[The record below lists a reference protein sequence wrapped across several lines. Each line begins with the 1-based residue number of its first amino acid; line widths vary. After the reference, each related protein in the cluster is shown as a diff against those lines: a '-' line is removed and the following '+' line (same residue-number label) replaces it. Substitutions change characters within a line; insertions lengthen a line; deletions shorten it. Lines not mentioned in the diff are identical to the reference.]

1 VTIMGEKDES
11 AFSDGMSGE
20 QQRMFSK
27 DFYLTKSQVMRRFRG
42 NKLRGDCDENLLGGL
57 LHEMNE
63 TQQLL
68 NCMRLPWMKLADAF
82 FQGYVDVPSYSKD
95 KRLLA
100 SRLIALM
107 VKLSRETS
115 FVEKW
120 FVYNSFQ
127 AKEIKELEVACKMRR
142 LYSISIGDELLY
154 DLSLK
159 QLVEIH
165 DTIETFLEQGDTSFQ
180 EFEDDDLCGIDVDMS
195 VCRFADKDTYGVSYY
210 IDTYEG
216 EMHFTSSE
224 QISCIIEQMQQFL
237 DRMEKREFMNIEE
250 ATEKE
255 EAFITIREDYTSRKK
270 VLNEIP
276 LVSKSIRQCDGE
288 ALTGSYTISAN
299 GLYLNDLSSPK
310 LKEISV
316 KLEEFLESVDKQW
329 KILRTP
335 VECGFES

>member
-1 VTIMGEKDES
+1 MTIMGEKDES
-11 AFSDGMSGE
+11 AFSDGISGE
-20 QQRMFSK
+20 QQRMSSK
-27 DFYLTKSQVMRRFRG
+27 DFYLTKSQVMRRFRS

-68 NCMRLPWMKLADAF
+68 DCMRLPWMKLADAF

-100 SRLIALM
+100 SRLIELM

-165 DTIETFLEQGDTSFQ
+165 DTIETFLEQDNTSFQ

-195 VCRFADKDTYGVSYY
+195 VCRFANKDTYGVSYY

-237 DRMEKREFMNIEE
+237 DRMEKREFMNIKE

-288 ALTGSYTISAN
+288 ALTGNYTISAN

>member
-1 VTIMGEKDES
+1 MGEKDES

-107 VKLSRETS
+107 VKLSSETS

>member
-1 VTIMGEKDES
+1 MGEKDES

-27 DFYLTKSQVMRRFRG
+27 DFYLTKSQVMRRFRS
-42 NKLRGDCDENLLGGL
+42 NKLSGDCDENLLGGL

-68 NCMRLPWMKLADAF
+68 DCMRLPWMKLADAF

>member
-1 VTIMGEKDES
+1 MTIMGEKDES

>member
-1 VTIMGEKDES
+1 MTIMGEKDES

-20 QQRMFSK
+20 QQRMSSK
-27 DFYLTKSQVMRRFRG
+27 DFYLTKSQVMRRFRS
-42 NKLRGDCDENLLGGL
+42 NKLSGDCDENLLGGL

-68 NCMRLPWMKLADAF
+68 DCMRLPWMKLADAF

-100 SRLIALM
+100 SRLIELM

-165 DTIETFLEQGDTSFQ
+165 DTIEIFLEQGDTSFQ
-180 EFEDDDLCGIDVDMS
+180 EFEDDDLYGIDVDMS

-224 QISCIIEQMQQFL
+224 QISCVVEQMQQFL

-255 EAFITIREDYTSRKK
+255 EAFITIREDYTPGKK

-329 KILRTP
+329 RILRTP

>member
-1 VTIMGEKDES
+1 MGEKDES

-20 QQRMFSK
+20 QQRMSSK

-42 NKLRGDCDENLLGGL
+42 NRLRGDCDENLLGGL

-82 FQGYVDVPSYSKD
+82 FQGYADVPSYSKD

-224 QISCIIEQMQQFL
+224 QISCVIEQMQQFL

>member
-1 VTIMGEKDES
+1 MGEKDES

-20 QQRMFSK
+20 QQRMSSK
-27 DFYLTKSQVMRRFRG
+27 DFYLTKSQVMRRFRS

-68 NCMRLPWMKLADAF
+68 DCMRLPWMKLADAF

-165 DTIETFLEQGDTSFQ
+165 DTIETFLEQDNTSFQ

-224 QISCIIEQMQQFL
+224 QISCVIEQMQQFL

-329 KILRTP
+329 RILRTP

>member
-1 VTIMGEKDES
+1 MGEKDES

-27 DFYLTKSQVMRRFRG
+27 DFYLNKSQVMRRFRG

>member
-1 VTIMGEKDES
+1 MGEKDES

-68 NCMRLPWMKLADAF
+68 DCMRLPWMKLADAF

-329 KILRTP
+329 RILRTP
-335 VECGFES
+335 VECGFEF

>member
-1 VTIMGEKDES
+1 MTIMGEKGES

-20 QQRMFSK
+20 QQRMSSK
-27 DFYLTKSQVMRRFRG
+27 DFYLTKSQVMRRFRS

-68 NCMRLPWMKLADAF
+68 DCMRLPWMKLADAF

-165 DTIETFLEQGDTSFQ
+165 DTIETFLEQDNTSFQ

-224 QISCIIEQMQQFL
+224 QISCVIEQMQQFL

-329 KILRTP
+329 RILRTP

>member
-1 VTIMGEKDES
+1 MTIMGEKDES

-20 QQRMFSK
+20 QQRMSSK
-27 DFYLTKSQVMRRFRG
+27 DFYLTKSQVMRRFRS
-42 NKLRGDCDENLLGGL
+42 NKLSGDCDENLLGGL

-68 NCMRLPWMKLADAF
+68 DCMRLPWMKLADAF

-100 SRLIALM
+100 SRLIELM

-224 QISCIIEQMQQFL
+224 QISCVVEQMQQFL

-329 KILRTP
+329 RILRTP
-335 VECGFES
+335 VECGFEF

>member
-1 VTIMGEKDES
+1 MTIMGEKDES

-20 QQRMFSK
+20 QQRMSSK

-68 NCMRLPWMKLADAF
+68 DCMRLPWMKLADAF

-100 SRLIALM
+100 SRLIELM

-165 DTIETFLEQGDTSFQ
+165 DTIETFLEQDNTSFQ

-224 QISCIIEQMQQFL
+224 QISCVIEQMQQFL
-237 DRMEKREFMNIEE
+237 DRMEKRELVNIKE

-255 EAFITIREDYTSRKK
+255 EVFITIREDYTPRKK

-288 ALTGSYTISAN
+288 ALTGNYTISAN

-329 KILRTP
+329 RILRTP
-335 VECGFES
+335 VECGVES

>member
-1 VTIMGEKDES
+1 
-11 AFSDGMSGE
+11 
-20 QQRMFSK
+20 
-27 DFYLTKSQVMRRFRG
+27 
-42 NKLRGDCDENLLGGL
+42 
-57 LHEMNE
+57 
-63 TQQLL
+63 
-68 NCMRLPWMKLADAF
+68 
-82 FQGYVDVPSYSKD
+82 
-95 KRLLA
+95 
-100 SRLIALM
+100 M

-165 DTIETFLEQGDTSFQ
+165 DTIETFLEQDNTSFQ

-195 VCRFADKDTYGVSYY
+195 VCRFANKDTYGVSYY

-224 QISCIIEQMQQFL
+224 QISCVIEQMQQFL
-237 DRMEKREFMNIEE
+237 DRMEKREFMNIKE

-255 EAFITIREDYTSRKK
+255 EAFITIREDYTPRKK

-288 ALTGSYTISAN
+288 ALTGNYTISAN

-329 KILRTP
+329 RILRTP
-335 VECGFES
+335 VECGVES

>member
-1 VTIMGEKDES
+1 MTIMGEKDES

-27 DFYLTKSQVMRRFRG
+27 DFYLTKSQVMRRFRS
-42 NKLRGDCDENLLGGL
+42 NKLSGDCDENLLGGL

-68 NCMRLPWMKLADAF
+68 DCMRLPWMKLADAF

>member
-1 VTIMGEKDES
+1 MGEKDEN

>member
-1 VTIMGEKDES
+1 MGEKDES

>member
-1 VTIMGEKDES
+1 MTIMGEKDES
-11 AFSDGMSGE
+11 AFSDGISGE
-20 QQRMFSK
+20 QQRMSSK
-27 DFYLTKSQVMRRFRG
+27 DFYLTKSQVMRRFRS

-68 NCMRLPWMKLADAF
+68 DCMRLPWMKLADAF

-216 EMHFTSSE
+216 G
-224 QISCIIEQMQQFL
+224 
-237 DRMEKREFMNIEE
+237 D
-250 ATEKE
+250 
-255 EAFITIREDYTSRKK
+255 
-270 VLNEIP
+270 
-276 LVSKSIRQCDGE
+276 
-288 ALTGSYTISAN
+288 ALYIFRAN
-299 GLYLNDLSSPK
+299 K
-310 LKEISV
+310 L
-316 KLEEFLESVDKQW
+316 
-329 KILRTP
+329 
-335 VECGFES
+335 CY

>member
-1 VTIMGEKDES
+1 MGEKDES

-20 QQRMFSK
+20 QQRMSSK
-27 DFYLTKSQVMRRFRG
+27 DFYLTKSQIMRRFRG
-42 NKLRGDCDENLLGGL
+42 NKVRGDCDENLLGGL

-68 NCMRLPWMKLADAF
+68 DCMRLPWMKLADAF

-100 SRLIALM
+100 SRLIELM

-165 DTIETFLEQGDTSFQ
+165 DTIETFLEQDNTSFQ

-224 QISCIIEQMQQFL
+224 QISCVIEQMQQFL
-237 DRMEKREFMNIEE
+237 DRMEKRELVNIKE

-255 EAFITIREDYTSRKK
+255 EVFITIREDYTPRKK

-288 ALTGSYTISAN
+288 ALTGNYTISAN

-329 KILRTP
+329 RILRTP
-335 VECGFES
+335 VECGVES

>member
-1 VTIMGEKDES
+1 MGEKDES

-20 QQRMFSK
+20 QQRMSSK

-68 NCMRLPWMKLADAF
+68 DCMRLPWMKLADAF

-100 SRLIALM
+100 SRLIELM

-165 DTIETFLEQGDTSFQ
+165 DTIETFLEQDNTSFQ

-224 QISCIIEQMQQFL
+224 QISCVIEQMQQFL
-237 DRMEKREFMNIEE
+237 DRMEKRELVNIKE

-255 EAFITIREDYTSRKK
+255 EVFITIREDYTPRKK

-288 ALTGSYTISAN
+288 ALTGNYTISAN

-329 KILRTP
+329 RILRTP
-335 VECGFES
+335 VECGVES

>member
-1 VTIMGEKDES
+1 
-11 AFSDGMSGE
+11 
-20 QQRMFSK
+20 
-27 DFYLTKSQVMRRFRG
+27 
-42 NKLRGDCDENLLGGL
+42 
-57 LHEMNE
+57 
-63 TQQLL
+63 
-68 NCMRLPWMKLADAF
+68 MKLADAF

-100 SRLIALM
+100 SRLIELM

-165 DTIETFLEQGDTSFQ
+165 DTIETFLEQDNTSFQ

-224 QISCIIEQMQQFL
+224 QISCVIEQMQQFL
-237 DRMEKREFMNIEE
+237 DRMEKREFMNIKE

-255 EAFITIREDYTSRKK
+255 EAFITIREDYSPRKK

-288 ALTGSYTISAN
+288 ALTGNYTISAN

-329 KILRTP
+329 RILRTP
-335 VECGFES
+335 VECGVES

>member
-1 VTIMGEKDES
+1 MTIMGEKDES

-20 QQRMFSK
+20 QQRMSSK

-68 NCMRLPWMKLADAF
+68 DCMRLPWMKLADAF

-100 SRLIALM
+100 SRLIELM

-165 DTIETFLEQGDTSFQ
+165 DTIETFLEQDNTSFQ

-224 QISCIIEQMQQFL
+224 QISCVIEQMQQFL
-237 DRMEKREFMNIEE
+237 DRMEKREFMNIKE

-255 EAFITIREDYTSRKK
+255 EAFITIREDYTPGKK

-299 GLYLNDLSSPK
+299 GLYLNDLSSK
-310 LKEISV
+310 KFKEISE

>member
-1 VTIMGEKDES
+1 MTIMGEKDEN

>member
-1 VTIMGEKDES
+1 MTIMGEKDES

-68 NCMRLPWMKLADAF
+68 DCMRLPWMKLADAF

>member
-1 VTIMGEKDES
+1 MTIMGEKDES

-20 QQRMFSK
+20 QQRMSSK

-68 NCMRLPWMKLADAF
+68 DCMRLPWMKLADAF

-100 SRLIALM
+100 SRLIELM

-165 DTIETFLEQGDTSFQ
+165 DTIETFLEQDNTSFQ

-195 VCRFADKDTYGVSYY
+195 VCRFADKDTYGVTYY

-224 QISCIIEQMQQFL
+224 QISCVIEQMQQFL
-237 DRMEKREFMNIEE
+237 DRMEKRELVNIKE

-255 EAFITIREDYTSRKK
+255 EVFITIREDYTPRKK

-288 ALTGSYTISAN
+288 ALTGNYTISAN

-329 KILRTP
+329 RILRTP
-335 VECGFES
+335 VECGVES

>member
-1 VTIMGEKDES
+1 MGEKDES
-11 AFSDGMSGE
+11 AFSDGISGE
-20 QQRMFSK
+20 QQRLSSK

-68 NCMRLPWMKLADAF
+68 DCMRLPWMKLADAF

-100 SRLIALM
+100 SRLIELM

-165 DTIETFLEQGDTSFQ
+165 DTIEIFLEQGDTSFQ
-180 EFEDDDLCGIDVDMS
+180 EFENDDLYGIDVDMS

-224 QISCIIEQMQQFL
+224 QISCVIEQMQQFL
-237 DRMEKREFMNIEE
+237 DRMEKRELVNIKE

-255 EAFITIREDYTSRKK
+255 EVFITIREDYTPRKK

-288 ALTGSYTISAN
+288 ALTGNYTISAN

-329 KILRTP
+329 RILRTP
-335 VECGFES
+335 VECGVES

>member
-1 VTIMGEKDES
+1 ML
-11 AFSDGMSGE
+11 FPDGMSGE
-20 QQRMFSK
+20 QQRMSSK

-68 NCMRLPWMKLADAF
+68 DCMRLPWMKLADAF

-159 QLVEIH
+159 QLVEIY
-165 DTIETFLEQGDTSFQ
+165 DTIETFLEQDNTSFQ

-224 QISCIIEQMQQFL
+224 QISCVIEQMQQFL
-237 DRMEKREFMNIEE
+237 DRMEKRELVNIKE

-255 EAFITIREDYTSRKK
+255 EVFITIREDYTPRKK

-288 ALTGSYTISAN
+288 ALTGNYTISAN

-329 KILRTP
+329 RILRTP
-335 VECGFES
+335 VECGVES

>member
-1 VTIMGEKDES
+1 MGEKDES

-20 QQRMFSK
+20 QQRMSSK
-27 DFYLTKSQVMRRFRG
+27 DFYLTKSQVMRRFRS
-42 NKLRGDCDENLLGGL
+42 NKLSGDCDENLLGGL

-68 NCMRLPWMKLADAF
+68 DCMRLPWMKLADAF

-165 DTIETFLEQGDTSFQ
+165 DTIEIFLEQGDTSFQ
-180 EFEDDDLCGIDVDMS
+180 EFEDDDLYGIDVDMS

>member
-1 VTIMGEKDES
+1 MGEKDES

-68 NCMRLPWMKLADAF
+68 DCMRLPWMKLADAF

-329 KILRTP
+329 RILRTP

>member
-1 VTIMGEKDES
+1 MGEKDES

-68 NCMRLPWMKLADAF
+68 DCMRLPWMKLADAF

-100 SRLIALM
+100 SRLIELM

-165 DTIETFLEQGDTSFQ
+165 DTIEIFLEQGDTSFQ

-255 EAFITIREDYTSRKK
+255 GAFITIREDYTSRKK

-335 VECGFES
+335 VECGFEF

>member
-1 VTIMGEKDES
+1 MTIMGEKDES
-11 AFSDGMSGE
+11 AFSDGISGE
-20 QQRMFSK
+20 QQRMSSK
-27 DFYLTKSQVMRRFRG
+27 DFYLTKSQVMRRFRS

-68 NCMRLPWMKLADAF
+68 DCMRLPWMKLADAF

-100 SRLIALM
+100 SRLIELM

-165 DTIETFLEQGDTSFQ
+165 DTIEIFLEQGDTSFQ
-180 EFEDDDLCGIDVDMS
+180 EFENDDLYGIDVDMS

-224 QISCIIEQMQQFL
+224 QISCVIEQMQQFL
-237 DRMEKREFMNIEE
+237 DRMEKRELVNIKE

-255 EAFITIREDYTSRKK
+255 EVFITIREDYTPRKK

-288 ALTGSYTISAN
+288 ALTGNYTISAN

-329 KILRTP
+329 RILRTP
-335 VECGFES
+335 VECGVES

>member
-1 VTIMGEKDES
+1 MTIMDEKDEG
-11 AFSDGMSGE
+11 AFSDMMPGE
-20 QQRMFSK
+20 QQRMSSK
-27 DFYLTKSQVMRRFRG
+27 DFYLAKSQVMRRFRG
-42 NKLRGDCDENLLGGL
+42 NKLRGDCDENLLGDL

-68 NCMRLPWMKLADAF
+68 DCMRLPWMKLADAF

-100 SRLIALM
+100 SRLIELM

-165 DTIETFLEQGDTSFQ
+165 DTIETFLEQDNTSFQ
-180 EFEDDDLCGIDVDMS
+180 EFEDDDLYGIDVDMS
-195 VCRFADKDTYGVSYY
+195 VCRFADKDTYDVSYY

-216 EMHFTSSE
+216 EIHFTSSE
-224 QISCIIEQMQQFL
+224 QISCVIEQMQQFL

-250 ATEKE
+250 TTEKE
-255 EAFITIREDYTSRKK
+255 EAFITIREDYTPRKK

-329 KILRTP
+329 RILRTP
-335 VECGFES
+335 VECGVES

>member
-1 VTIMGEKDES
+1 MGEKDES

-27 DFYLTKSQVMRRFRG
+27 DFYLSKSQVMRRFRG

>member
-1 VTIMGEKDES
+1 MTIMGEKDES

-68 NCMRLPWMKLADAF
+68 DCMRLPWMKLADAF

-100 SRLIALM
+100 SRLIELM

-165 DTIETFLEQGDTSFQ
+165 DTIETFLEQDNTSFQ

-195 VCRFADKDTYGVSYY
+195 VCRFANKDTYGVSYY

-224 QISCIIEQMQQFL
+224 QISCVIEQMQQFL

-288 ALTGSYTISAN
+288 ALTGNYTISAN

-329 KILRTP
+329 RILRTP
-335 VECGFES
+335 VECGVES

>member
-1 VTIMGEKDES
+1 MGEKDES
-11 AFSDGMSGE
+11 AFSDGISGE
-20 QQRMFSK
+20 QQRMSSK
-27 DFYLTKSQVMRRFRG
+27 DFYLTKSQVMRRFRS

-68 NCMRLPWMKLADAF
+68 DCMRLPWMKLADAF

-100 SRLIALM
+100 SRLIELM

-165 DTIETFLEQGDTSFQ
+165 DTIEIFLEQGDTSFQ
-180 EFEDDDLCGIDVDMS
+180 EFENDDLYGIDVDMS

-224 QISCIIEQMQQFL
+224 QISCVIEQMQQFL
-237 DRMEKREFMNIEE
+237 DRMEKRELVNIKE

-255 EAFITIREDYTSRKK
+255 EVFITIREDYTPRKK

-288 ALTGSYTISAN
+288 ALTGNYTISAN

-329 KILRTP
+329 RILRTP
-335 VECGFES
+335 VECGVES

>member
-1 VTIMGEKDES
+1 MTIMGEKDES

-20 QQRMFSK
+20 QQRMSSK
-27 DFYLTKSQVMRRFRG
+27 DFYLTKSQVMRRFRS

-68 NCMRLPWMKLADAF
+68 DCMRLPWMKLADAF

>member
-1 VTIMGEKDES
+1 MGEKDES

-20 QQRMFSK
+20 QQRMSSK
-27 DFYLTKSQVMRRFRG
+27 DFYLTKSQVMRRFRS
-42 NKLRGDCDENLLGGL
+42 NKLSGDCDENLLGGL

-68 NCMRLPWMKLADAF
+68 DCMRLPWMKLADAF

-100 SRLIALM
+100 SRLIELM

-165 DTIETFLEQGDTSFQ
+165 DTIEIFLEQGDTSFQ
-180 EFEDDDLCGIDVDMS
+180 EFEDDDLYGIDVDMS

-224 QISCIIEQMQQFL
+224 QISCVVEQMQQFL

-255 EAFITIREDYTSRKK
+255 GAFPAE
-270 VLNEIP
+270 
-276 LVSKSIRQCDGE
+276 
-288 ALTGSYTISAN
+288 
-299 GLYLNDLSSPK
+299 
-310 LKEISV
+310 
-316 KLEEFLESVDKQW
+316 
-329 KILRTP
+329 
-335 VECGFES
+335 